1 MCRCAQRLEAV
12 REEEVLLVGR
22 RWAAP
27 RDTLLR
33 RLLVLYA
40 AAVAA
45 VVLGGGAVI
54 YFWVWPLYQGLELSE
69 AGHRQNAV
77 RQAIQSERDRLQEL
91 ANTNGVWE
99 AAFEYATGNYPRFPE
114 ENLNPAGLDQIGIDG
129 VFIANTEG
137 AILFRGRGSQ
147 NSNPQLLSTIEDA
160 FAHAPGLQLERDEPG
175 KTAMVV
181 VGEEVVLVSLRRIV
195 HADGSGPSPGIIGF
209 VRTIDSDVLA
219 RISTLTGV
227 AFRIRILDA
236 ASEHGTPAT
245 QQTGPGRADDAIRA
259 HATLEDAHG
268 RSIIRV
274 EVIGAHDVLSL
285 GRTTITA
292 LAWTILA
299 MLGALAVGFAIALIS
314 AVVTPVTALIRRVE
328 RASRGEAF
336 IAPAGRPPVEIQEL
350 AAAFDAAF
358 EHTKREAAAH
368 HAAAQAALSA
378 RAAAERA
385 NQAKSRFIANMS
397 HELRTP
403 LNAIIGYSEMLK
415 EDAAEAGRKGD
426 VDDHDHILA
435 AARGLLALINSIL
448 DFSKA
453 EAGHAPLSIEDFA
466 VATMLKEVAD
476 LVRPTIG
483 AKGLAFN
490 LQIDEEMGLAR
501 SDRQKISQCL
511 INLLSN
517 AAKFTNSG
525 EIALKA
531 ARVSD
536 AQRDWLVFAV
546 TDTGI
551 GMSETELARVFEPF
565 VQADSSIS
573 RRFGGTGLGLAITR
587 DLVKTLGG
595 RIGVKS
601 TPGAGTRFVVRLPAT
616 IGAPATALGGAR
628 TSSTRSAA

>member
-1 MCRCAQRLEAV
+1 
-12 REEEVLLVGR
+12 
-22 RWAAP
+22 
-27 RDTLLR
+27 
-33 RLLVLYA
+33 
-40 AAVAA
+40 
-45 VVLGGGAVI
+45 
-54 YFWVWPLYQGLELSE
+54 
-69 AGHRQNAV
+69 
-77 RQAIQSERDRLQEL
+77 
-91 ANTNGVWE
+91 
-99 AAFEYATGNYPRFPE
+99 
-114 ENLNPAGLDQIGIDG
+114 
-129 VFIANTEG
+129 
-137 AILFRGRGSQ
+137 
-147 NSNPQLLSTIEDA
+147 
-160 FAHAPGLQLERDEPG
+160 
-175 KTAMVV
+175 
-181 VGEEVVLVSLRRIV
+181 
-195 HADGSGPSPGIIGF
+195 
-209 VRTIDSDVLA
+209 
-219 RISTLTGV
+219 
-227 AFRIRILDA
+227 
-236 ASEHGTPAT
+236 
-245 QQTGPGRADDAIRA
+245 
-259 HATLEDAHG
+259 
-268 RSIIRV
+268 
-274 EVIGAHDVLSL
+274 
-285 GRTTITA
+285 
-292 LAWTILA
+292 
-299 MLGALAVGFAIALIS
+299 
-314 AVVTPVTALIRRVE
+314 
-328 RASRGEAF
+328 
-336 IAPAGRPPVEIQEL
+336 
-350 AAAFDAAF
+350 
-358 EHTKREAAAH
+358 
-368 HAAAQAALSA
+368 
-378 RAAAERA
+378 
-385 NQAKSRFIANMS
+385 MS